1 MVKLAYHGELRD
13 RVGVSGEEI
22 PAASFKEVF
31 RHILKAYG
39 KEACQIAKSGL
50 VTLNQEKVTSLRAR
64 IPPGSVV
71 GFYTFCTGG

>member
-1 MVKLAYHGELRD
+1 MVKLAYHGELRN

-22 PAASFKEVF
+22 LAASLREVF
-31 RHILKAYG
+31 RHISKTYG

-50 VTLNQEKVTSLRAR
+50 VTLNQEKVTSLRAPL
-64 IPPGSVV
+64 PPGSVV